1 MNYAPKT
8 ISDMF
13 RTHGITIAIGAP
25 MMRIQELALAI
36 SLRGDYR
43 VGGGYRGLDH
53 LIEVSI
59 YERVGRL
66 WTTKRTM
73 TAALPNES
81 SDQRQR
87 ELAIVSLDNIVAV
100 LEQLLQEGPQS

>member
-1 MNYAPKT
+1 MSHTPAT
-8 ISDMF
+8 ISDVF
-13 RTHGITIAIGAP
+13 RAHGINTGIAGP
-25 MMRIQELALAI
+25 VLQIQELALAI
-36 SLRGDYR
+36 SLNGRYR
-43 VGGGYRGLDH
+43 VGAGYRGLDY

-59 YERVGRL
+59 YERVGSL

-73 TAALPNES
+73 TTALPHET

-87 ELAIVSLDNIVAV
+87 ELAIVSLDAIVAT

>member
-1 MNYAPKT
+1 MSHTPAT
-8 ISDMF
+8 IGDVF
-13 RTHGITIAIGAP
+13 RAHGITIAIGAP

-36 SLRGDYR
+36 SLNGRHR
-43 VGGGYRGLDH
+43 VGAGYRGLDH

-59 YERVGRL
+59 YERVGSL

-73 TAALPNES
+73 TAALPNEA

-87 ELAIVSLDNIVAV
+87 ELAIVSLDAIVTT